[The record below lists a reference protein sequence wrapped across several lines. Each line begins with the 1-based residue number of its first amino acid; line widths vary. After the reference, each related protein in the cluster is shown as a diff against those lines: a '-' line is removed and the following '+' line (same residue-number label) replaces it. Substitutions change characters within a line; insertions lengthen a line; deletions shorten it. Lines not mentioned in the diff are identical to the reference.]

1 MICLP
6 KFLSKCLDKLT
17 GVNSMKSF
25 LSNDFIDVKLL
36 LQYHSLTFL
45 LSIIMLI
52 FAYIILINE
61 TGILYLSLPLLI
73 QLVYILFR
81 YKNYNCLV
89 IFIRK
94 FVFPVMDMVTCSYY
108 SLCILFLK
116 KIRVPGY
123 ELGL

>member
-1 MICLP
+1 
-6 KFLSKCLDKLT
+6 
-17 GVNSMKSF
+17 MKSF

-36 LQYHSLTFL
+36 FQYHSLTFL
-45 LSIIMLI
+45 LSIKMLI

-61 TGILYLSLPLLI
+61 TDILYLSLPLLI

-81 YKNYNCLV
+81 YKNYNCFV